1 MLTLLL
7 AAHILGALFWVGGMA
22 FAYTIL
28 RPAAGALDGP
38 VRLTLWRDVFK
49 RFLPW
54 VGVSIVALLVSGYAM
69 IFLVY
74 GGFARAP
81 LFVHVMQGTGI
92 LMMLLYLHLYFA
104 PWRRL
109 QKTVQAADWQNAGK
123 HLAMIRKLVAI
134 NLALGVIT
142 VLVGSTGR
150 YWGL

>member
-1 MLTLLL
+1 M
-7 AAHILGALFWVGGMA
+7 
-22 FAYTIL
+22 IL
-28 RPAAGALDGP
+28 RPAAGALDAP
-38 VRLTLWRDVFK
+38 VRLTFWRDVFR
-49 RFLPW
+49 RFLLW
-54 VGVSIVALLVSGYAM
+54 VGVALVALLVSGYAM

-104 PWRRL
+104 PWQRL
-109 QKTVQAADWQNAGK
+109 QKTVLAGDWPNAGK

-150 YWGL
+150 YWHF

>member
-28 RPAAGALDGP
+28 RPAAAPLEGP

-69 IFLVY
+69 MFLVY

-81 LFVHVMQGTGI
+81 LDIHVMQGTGI

-104 PWRRL
+104 PWQRL

-142 VLVGSTGR
+142 VLIGSTGR
-150 YWGL
+150 FWGF

>member
-28 RPAAGALDGP
+28 RPAAAPLEGP

-69 IFLVY
+69 MFLVY

-81 LFVHVMQGTGI
+81 LYIHVMQGTGI

-104 PWRRL
+104 PWQRL

-150 YWGL
+150 FWGF

>member
-1 MLTLLL
+1 
-7 AAHILGALFWVGGMA
+7 MA

-28 RPAAGALDGP
+28 RPAAAPLEGP

-69 IFLVY
+69 MFLVY

-81 LFVHVMQGTGI
+81 LYIHVMQGTGI

-104 PWRRL
+104 PWQRL

-142 VLVGSTGR
+142 VLIGSTGR
-150 YWGL
+150 FWGF

>member
-28 RPAAGALDGP
+28 RPAAAPLEGP

-69 IFLVY
+69 MFLVY

-81 LFVHVMQGTGI
+81 LYIHVMQGTGI

-104 PWRRL
+104 PWQRL

-142 VLVGSTGR
+142 VLIGSTGR
-150 YWGL
+150 FWGF

>member
-1 MLTLLL
+1 MMILLL
-7 AAHILGALFWVGGMA
+7 AAHILAAFFWVGGMA
-22 FAYTIL
+22 FAYMVL
-28 RPAAGALDGP
+28 RPAAGVLEAP
-38 VRLTLWRDVFK
+38 ARLTLWRDVFR

-69 IFLVY
+69 MFMTY
-74 GGFARAP
+74 GGFRAP
-81 LFVHVMQGTGI
+81 LFIHVMQGTGI

-109 QKTVQAADWQNAGK
+109 QRTVRDADWPNAGK
-123 HLAMIRKLVAI
+123 QLAMIRKLVAI

-150 YWGL
+150 LW